1 MARYTEHD
9 LARWAPE
16 PPADPQRSA
25 FERDRARVLH
35 SAALR
40 GLATKTQVI
49 TPADHAVLSNARTR
63 LTHSLECAQIGR
75 EMGKALGRDPDLVET
90 ACLAHDLGHPPFG
103 HNGEAA
109 LDAFAAPCGGF
120 NANAQNL
127 RVLTRL
133 EAKVLT
139 EDGRSAGLNLTR
151 ATLDAVCKYPWAA
164 PTTPDPDV
172 PRAAPGEPYCAYAE
186 DLGVFRWIRE
196 GAPDRVPS
204 FEAQIMD
211 WADDIAY
218 SVHDL
223 EDALT
228 AGLVTPAALRD
239 PEERLAICRLTQRW
253 HAPDA
258 DLHELAEIFARLI
271 AEPIW
276 PERIDE
282 GLAGRAAIKRL
293 TSTLIGRFCR
303 AAQEATREA
312 YGCRPHPAGEEP
324 AGRYAAA
331 LVVPRATRLECSLLK
346 GVTGY
351 YVMSRT
357 DHRARQA
364 RQRELLTELGDMI
377 LRGAPETLDPALRPA
392 FEHAADDAARLRVV
406 VDQLASLTDATAM
419 AWHRRLSAAHGARRA
434 VC

>member
-1 MARYTEHD
+1 MERRSAWARYTEHD

-127 RVLTRL
+127 RRAHPPGG
-133 EAKVLT
+133 EGPHR
-139 EDGRSAGLNLTR
+139 GRPQRRSQPDPGDAGRGLQ
-151 ATLDAVCKYPWAA
+151 VPVAA

-172 PRAAPGEPYCAYAE
+172 PRAAPGEPSARTPRTSAVSA
-186 DLGVFRWIRE
+186 GSGRARPP
-196 GAPDRVPS
+196 GAARSRRRSWTGRTTSPTRSTTWRTPS
-204 FEAQIMD
+204 
-211 WADDIAY
+211 
-218 SVHDL
+218 L
-223 EDALT
+223 

-239 PEERLAICRLTQRW
+239 PEERRAICRLTQRW

-258 DLHELAEIFARLI
+258 DL
-271 AEPIW
+271 
-276 PERIDE
+276 
-282 GLAGRAAIKRL
+282 G
-293 TSTLIGRFCR
+293 TSS
-303 AAQEATREA
+303 
-312 YGCRPHPAGEEP
+312 
-324 AGRYAAA
+324 
-331 LVVPRATRLECSLLK
+331 PRSSP
-346 GVTGY
+346 G
-351 YVMSRT
+351 
-357 DHRARQA
+357 
-364 RQRELLTELGDMI
+364 
-377 LRGAPETLDPALRPA
+377 
-392 FEHAADDAARLRVV
+392 
-406 VDQLASLTDATAM
+406 
-419 AWHRRLSAAHGARRA
+419 
-434 VC
+434 